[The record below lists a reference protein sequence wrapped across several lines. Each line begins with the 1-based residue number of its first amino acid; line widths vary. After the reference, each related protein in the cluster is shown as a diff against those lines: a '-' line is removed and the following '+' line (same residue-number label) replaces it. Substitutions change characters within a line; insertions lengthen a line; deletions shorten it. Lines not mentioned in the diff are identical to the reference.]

1 MAEPKTLTS
10 FLNELKERGIRKQ
23 NQFQLLVTTGTAEID
38 DELQNLTMWA
48 STATLPTRTQ
58 EFTDVFYHGY
68 PFKLPTRLGMDQTT
82 SLSIKSDSDGIFR
95 RAFLAWM
102 GKVSNPAITDG
113 SIMEGEK
120 KINTSGNIRMIFF
133 KDDMETVSE
142 TYKLVGCV
150 PSSVGGLLLSNE
162 SADISTFD
170 VELTFQ
176 YFELEEAEGAFSD
189 IR

>member
-1 MAEPKTLTS
+1 M
-10 FLNELKERGIRKQ
+10 
-23 NQFQLLVTTGTAEID
+23 GT
-38 DELQNLTMWA
+38 
-48 STATLPTRTQ
+48 
-58 EFTDVFYHGY
+58 
-68 PFKLPTRLGMDQTT
+68 
-82 SLSIKSDSDGIFR
+82 
-95 RAFLAWM
+95 
-102 GKVSNPAITDG
+102 VSNPAISDG

-150 PSSVGGLLLSNE
+150 PSSVGGMTLSNE